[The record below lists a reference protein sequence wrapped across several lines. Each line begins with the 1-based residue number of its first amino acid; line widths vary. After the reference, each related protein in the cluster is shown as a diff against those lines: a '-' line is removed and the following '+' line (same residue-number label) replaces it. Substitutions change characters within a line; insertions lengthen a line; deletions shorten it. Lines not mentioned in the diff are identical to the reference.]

1 MKEISRSPH
10 WYGWIDRYVNE
21 NRQMWAEVWIVCTAE
36 SDCLLLGWR
45 LTEWLPS
52 SLSSLVAQRLK
63 NPPANAGDAETWVQS
78 PGRGDPLEEEMA
90 THSSILA
97 WENPMERG
105 AWRTAVH
112 RIAKESG
119 TAEPEQDDFLPKS
132 ARWRRVGAGDT
143 WCHSGETWARWPRS
157 TSTVINPVGSTRSWC
172 DVIKM
177 ALHCRG
183 LPPPNP

>member
-1 MKEISRSPH
+1 MKEISRSPR

-45 LTEWLPS
+45 LTVTSFFPFFPGGSEVKESTCQCRRRWNLGSVPGS
-52 SLSSLVAQRLK
+52 GR
-63 NPPANAGDAETWVQS
+63 S
-78 PGRGDPLEEEMA
+78 PEEEMA

-112 RIAKESG
+112 GIAKESD
-119 TAEPEQDDFLPKS
+119 TAEPKQDDFLPKS
-132 ARWRRVGAGDT
+132 ARWRRVGAGGA
-143 WCHSGETWARWPRS
+143 WCHRGETWARWPRS
-157 TSTVINPVGSTRSWC
+157 TSTVINPVGSTRSSC

-177 ALHCRG
+177 ALHCQE